1 MNIFAAFL
9 LKSFSQLLVPVNLR
23 YYSEFQHIIKM
34 KRKTK
39 IIATIS
45 DLNCEVEFITRLFKA
60 GMDVVRLN
68 TAHQTPEDTLRI
80 IDNVRKVSDK
90 IALLLDTKGPELRIT
105 KAEGEIQVKT
115 GDLIKVSGSSTG
127 ITTKEMV
134 FVNYDKF
141 TDSMKKT
148 DCILIDDGQLEL
160 EVIDQIGT
168 YLVCKA
174 LNNGLIKGKKSVN
187 VPGVSFSLPSV
198 TQKDKEYIEFA
209 AKHGLDFIAHSFVRN
224 KEDVQEVQGLLDHFK
239 SDIKII
245 AKIENQEGV
254 ANIDEILDNV
264 YGIMVARGD
273 LAIEIPYEKI
283 PGIQKMI
290 VNKCIERRKPVII
303 ATQMLHSMISEP
315 RPTRAEVSDIANA
328 IYSKTDAI
336 MLSGETASGKYPVEA
351 VETMAKVA
359 HEVEKSRNDI
369 HDTPSVVLSTNISS
383 YLTRS
388 AVEASIKLDAKA
400 IIADTTTGR
409 TIRNMAGFRGRK
421 PIYAMCYD
429 KKTARALNLSFG
441 VSPSYFE
448 PQDTDEMFIEQAL
461 KKLLKS
467 NELKEDDII
476 VVLGG
481 NFGRH
486 HGASHIEISSVS
498 NLSQKIKKLPGK
510 TV

>member
-1 MNIFAAFL
+1 
-9 LKSFSQLLVPVNLR
+9 
-23 YYSEFQHIIKM
+23 M

-45 DLNCEVEFITRLFKA
+45 DLNCEVEFITKLFKA
-60 GMDVVRLN
+60 GMSVVRLN
-68 TAHQTPEDTLRI
+68 TAHQSPEDTLRI
-80 IDNVRKVSDK
+80 IQNVRKVSDK
-90 IALLLDTKGPELRIT
+90 IALLLDTKGPEIRIT
-105 KAEGEIQVKT
+105 KAESEIQVKT
-115 GDLIKVSGSSTG
+115 GDLIKLAGG
-127 ITTKEMV
+127 ANELTTAKMV
-134 FVNYDKF
+134 FVNYDNF
-141 TDSMKKT
+141 ISDLKKS
-148 DCILIDDGQLEL
+148 DHILIDDGQLEL
-160 EVIDQIGT
+160 EVIEVTKGH
-168 YLVCKA
+168 LVCKA
-174 LNNGLIKGKKSVN
+174 LNNGVIKGKKSVN
-187 VPGVSFSLPSV
+187 VPGISFHLPSV
-198 TQKDKEYIEFA
+198 TQKDREYIEFA
-209 AKHGLDFIAHSFVRN
+209 AKHELDFIAHSFVRS
-224 KEDVQEVQGLLDHFK
+224 KEDVLEVQAILDHFK

-254 ANIDEILDNV
+254 KKIDEILEHV

-290 VNKCIERRKPVII
+290 VNKCIASRKPVII
-303 ATQMLHSMISEP
+303 ATQMLHSMINEP

-359 HEVEKSRNDI
+359 KEVEKSRNDI
-369 HDTPSVVLSTNISS
+369 HDVPSVVLSTPTSA
-383 YLTRS
+383 YLSRS

-400 IIADTTTGR
+400 IIADTSTGR

-429 KKTARALNLSFG
+429 KKTVRTLSLSFG
-441 VSPSYFE
+441 VFPSFIE
-448 PQDTDEMFIEQAL
+448 PQDSDEIFIEQAL
-461 KKLLKS
+461 NKLLKK
-467 NELKEDDII
+467 NELKETDII

-481 NFGRH
+481 NFGKP

-498 NLSQKIKKLPGK
+498 NLCQKVLKLPGK
-510 TV
+510 PVDHKYE